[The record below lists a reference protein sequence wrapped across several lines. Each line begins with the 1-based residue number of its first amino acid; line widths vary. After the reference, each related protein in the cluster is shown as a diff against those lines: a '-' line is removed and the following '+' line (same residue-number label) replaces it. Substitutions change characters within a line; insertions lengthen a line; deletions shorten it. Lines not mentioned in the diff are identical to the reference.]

1 VYKTRQGI
9 PFHESIIPPA
19 TGADILVFRYLH
31 VLSLTFAGGAPPAGD
46 EVDTVPFLGR
56 LASPALDALHLN
68 FECEASIMWDGAAF
82 TAFQSR
88 APNIHPT

>member
-1 VYKTRQGI
+1 MSFPSPLQGAHRQQ
-9 PFHESIIPPA
+9 
-19 TGADILVFRYLH
+19 
-31 VLSLTFAGGAPPAGD
+31 D

-56 LASPALDALHLN
+56 LASPALDALHLS